1 MLLDE
6 ISDLGKL
13 IIMWSDNETSIDYLN
28 YTELAELVCDMV
40 TDDTLF
46 PLSVGIYGGWGAG
59 KSSVLKLVEETLSF
73 REDTI
78 IVEFD
83 AWLYQG
89 YDEAKS
95 ALMTVIASKLM
106 ATAPESLK
114 DKALDLVKRTNKL
127 RLLGLGLDASL
138 MAAGVPSFGLVT
150 KGLESVRGI
159 FNGNVDE
166 EDGNNIKSALSDVKK
181 RSDGLIAPK
190 DIKSAPEEIAAF
202 KEEFSDLLRSMQK
215 RLVVFVDNLDRCLP
229 ENAIKSLEAMRL
241 FLSMDKTAF
250 IVAADVDII
259 RHAVSTH
266 FKGASPR
273 HVIDYLDKLIQFPVA
288 VPKLGMR
295 EVLAFL
301 CMLIASRS
309 GAKVDAIEELRCYL
323 IKNIQNSWQDTQKI
337 EQNGVLAILGKND
350 RELSAQI
357 DTAFRIA
364 PILAHSTAVSGNPRL
379 IKRMMNIV
387 RMRYATAKRRHMELD
402 EVIITKLALFERC
415 TDEAAF
421 KELLRIINEAGNG
434 KPSLFVKD
442 RDKTIKLPEAIEK
455 YRTFLNEWI
464 DLEPSLNGIDLRPA
478 IYLARETLP
487 LQIQSKGL
495 SAASIKAVNELLKIP
510 SLTSK
515 AAINEITKIPS
526 EETLDAMQE
535 LVVSLR
541 QNSDWSKK
549 RSDINGPILLAK
561 TRPECAAILLS
572 FTNQI
577 SRPAPWLTQILK
589 SIQN

>member
-1 MLLDE
+1 
-6 ISDLGKL
+6 
-13 IIMWSDNETSIDYLN
+13 MWSDNETNIDYLN
-28 YTELAELVCDMV
+28 YTELAELICDIV

-46 PLSVGIYGGWGAG
+46 PLSVGVYGGWGAG
-59 KSSVLKLVEETLSF
+59 KSSVLRLVEETLST
-73 REDTI
+73 RDDTI
-78 IVEFD
+78 VVEFD

-95 ALMTVIASKLM
+95 ALMTVIASKLLT
-106 ATAPESLK
+106 TAPQSLK
-114 DKALDLVKRTNKL
+114 DKAIGLVKRTNKL
-127 RLLGLGLDASL
+127 RLLGLGLDAGL
-138 MAAGVPSFGLVT
+138 MAAGVPSFGLAT
-150 KGLESVRGI
+150 KGLESLGNV
-159 FNGNVDE
+159 FNGDANI
-166 EDGNNIKSALSDVKK
+166 EDSANIKAALTDVKH
-181 RSDGLIAPK
+181 RADGLIAAK
-190 DIKSAPEEIAAF
+190 EVKSAPEEIAAF
-202 KEEFSDLLRSMQK
+202 KEEFSDLLHSMEK

-241 FLSMDKTAF
+241 FLSMHNTAF

-273 HVIDYLDKLIQFPVA
+273 HVVDYLDKLIQFPVA

-309 GAKVDAIEELRCYL
+309 GAETAAIEELRCYL
-323 IKNIQNSWQDTQKI
+323 IKNIQDSWQDTHKI
-337 EQNGVLAILGKND
+337 EQKDVLAILGAND
-350 RELSAQI
+350 AALSAQI

-387 RMRYATAKRRHMELD
+387 RMRHATAKRRQMELD

-421 KELLRIINEAGNG
+421 KELLTIINDAGNG
-434 KPSLFVKD
+434 KPSLFAKD
-442 RDKTIKLPEAIEK
+442 SDERTTLPEAIEK
-455 YRTFLNEWI
+455 YRIFFDEWI
-464 DLEPSLNGIDLRPA
+464 DLSPSLNGIDLRPA

-487 LQIQSKGL
+487 LQIQSKAL
-495 SAASIKAVNELLKIP
+495 SATSVNVVKELLKIP

-515 AAINEITKIPS
+515 AAQTEIAKIPS
-526 EETLDAMQE
+526 EEVSEVMQE

-549 RSDINGPILLAK
+549 RNDINGSILLATAK
-561 TRPECAAILLS
+561 PECAAVLLS
-572 FTNQI
+572 FTSQI
-577 SRPAPWLTQILK
+577 ANPAPWLAQVLK
-589 SIQN
+589 GIKS

>member
-1 MLLDE
+1 MTKYFK
-6 ISDLGKL
+6 STHFVF
-13 IIMWSDNETSIDYLN
+13 MWSDNETNIDYLN
-28 YTELAELVCDMV
+28 YTELAELICDMV

-46 PLSVGIYGGWGAG
+46 PLSVGVYGGWGAG
-59 KSSVLKLVEETLSF
+59 KSSVLRLVEETLSAQ
-73 REDTI
+73 EDTI
-78 IVEFD
+78 VVEFD

-106 ATAPESLK
+106 TTAPQSLK
-114 DKALDLVKRTNKL
+114 DKAIGLVKRTNKL
-127 RLLGLGLDASL
+127 RLLGLGLDAGL
-138 MAAGVPSFGLVT
+138 MAAGVPSFGLAT
-150 KGLESVRGI
+150 KGLESLGKV
-159 FNGNVDE
+159 FNGDADQ
-166 EDGNNIKSALSDVKK
+166 EDSANIKAALTDVKQ
-181 RSDGLIAPK
+181 RADGLIAPK
-190 DIKSAPEEIAAF
+190 EIKSAPEEIAAF
-202 KEEFSDLLRSMQK
+202 KEEFSDLLRSMNK

-241 FLSMDKTAF
+241 FLSMQNTAF

-309 GAKVDAIEELRCYL
+309 GADGEAIEKLRCYL
-323 IKNIQNSWQDTQKI
+323 IKNIQDSWQDTQKI
-337 EQNGVLAILGKND
+337 ERKDVLAILEVSD
-350 RELSAQI
+350 ADLSAQI

-387 RMRYATAKRRHMELD
+387 RMRYATAKRRKMELD

-421 KELLRIINEAGNG
+421 KQLLTIINDAGNG
-434 KPSLFVKD
+434 KPSLFAKD
-442 RDKTIKLPEAIEK
+442 SDERTKLPEAMEK
-455 YRTFLNEWI
+455 YRSFFDEWI

-487 LQIQSKGL
+487 LQIQSKAL
-495 SAASIKAVNELLKIP
+495 SAVSVNVVKELLKIP

-515 AAINEITKIPS
+515 AAMTEIGKIPQEEVS
-526 EETLDAMQE
+526 EVMQE

-549 RSDINGPILLAK
+549 RNDINGPILLASK
-561 TRPECAAILLS
+561 RPECATILLS

-577 SRPAPWLTQILK
+577 SNPAPWLEQVLK
-589 SIQN
+589 GIQN